1 YTGLSQ
7 DWLNVVKDPPPLD
20 PPPSHFSNP
29 PPRPTPSDQADSR
42 KFVLPPIHDHPD
54 AWGPSPT
61 ALPTQFK
68 DIPYAPF
75 SKSDKIG
82 RIVDWNAEGGQLTL
96 GAGAGAGAGAGRGFR
111 ANRGNTREAYG
122 AGQGGTFAYFHD
134 EDEASFN
141 LVGGGGTGANR
152 GGAGGLGG
160 LSRGG
165 GRGRGGSNL
174 RGNTGRGR
182 GNDRGAYPR
191 GGGAAGRRGGGQWGR
206 GGGGSWKGEWGDRN
220 SRIRESTVV
229 IGQDWQVLE
238 EIEFTRLAKLRL
250 EVDVDAA
257 EDVSTHGFLY
267 EYDRSYDRINT
278 KNPQPLQI
286 LDRSRYHPTASED
299 PIIQELAA
307 QNKAQVF
314 TTDSVLSLLMC
325 ATRSVYPWDIVIIK
339 EGGKL
344 FLDKREGGPFA
355 QIDVPSSVI
364 NNCPTFNLD
373 FLSVNENAGDP
384 PAESD
389 KADSPNTPSALSLE
403 ATFINQNFGLQV
415 VKEDSKSSYQ
425 FENPNPFYGP
435 DETEPCASAG
445 LRYRSFDLSLTEE
458 EEMTIII
465 RTEVDAVL
473 RGSTTNT
480 KEPSGNDE
488 ESFITIRTLN
498 EFDSNSQG
506 SGGAPNWRSKLD
518 TQRGAV
524 VATEMKNNSC
534 KLAKWAVQS
543 ILAGADQM
551 KMGYISRANPRD
563 ASRHVILGQQWL
575 KPKDFAAQINVNLS
589 NGWGIV
595 RTAIDLAFKADDGKY
610 LLMKDPNK
618 PVVRL
623 YKVPENAFDHQEDEE
638 EIDEIDEDDELDLGT

>member
-1 YTGLSQ
+1 MAEM
-7 DWLNVVKDPPPLD
+7 DPTSTTQPP
-20 PPPSHFSNP
+20 
-29 PPRPTPSDQADSR
+29 Q
-42 KFVLPPIHDHPD
+42 FVLPPIHDHPD

-257 EDVSTHGFLY
+257 EDVLSLYLLAPFPQRSTHGFLY

-339 EGGKL
+339 EGAKI
-344 FLDKREGGPFA
+344 DFA
-355 QIDVPSSVI
+355 SFVI
-364 NNCPTFNLD
+364 INTLSFNLD

-638 EIDEIDEDDELDLGT
+638 EINEIDEDDELDLGT

>member
-1 YTGLSQ
+1 MAESPQ
-7 DWLNVVKDPPPLD
+7 
-20 PPPSHFSNP
+20 FI
-29 PPRPTPSDQADSR
+29 
-42 KFVLPPIHDHPD
+42 LPPIHDNPE
-54 AWGPSPT
+54 AWGPSPN

-82 RIVDWNAEGGQLTL
+82 RIVDWNAESAQSNL
-96 GAGAGAGAGAGRGFR
+96 GPNAHQRGFR
-111 ANRGNTREAYG
+111 ANRGSAREAYG

-141 LVGGGGTGANR
+141 LVGGGTGPNR
-152 GGAGGLGG
+152 GGAGGLMG
-160 LSRGG
+160 SNRGA
-165 GRGRGGSNL
+165 RGRGSNL
-174 RGNTGRGR
+174 RGSTARGR
-182 GNDRGAYPR
+182 GM
-191 GGGAAGRRGGGQWGR
+191 GGRLDQGGAGRRGGQWSR
-206 GGGGSWKGEWGDRN
+206 GGSSWKGDWGDRN

-238 EIEFTRLAKLRL
+238 EIEFSRLAKLRL

-257 EDVSTHGFLY
+257 EDISTHGFLY
-267 EYDRSYDRINT
+267 EYDRAYDRINT

-307 QNKAQVF
+307 QNKAHVF

-325 ATRSVYPWDIVIIK
+325 ATRSVYPWDIVITK

-344 FLDKREGGPFA
+344 FLDKREGGPF
-355 QIDVPSSVI
+355 
-364 NNCPTFNLD
+364 D
-373 FLSVNENAGDP
+373 FLSVNENAADP

-389 KADSPNTPSALSLE
+389 KPDSPNTPSALSLE
-403 ATFINQNFGLQV
+403 ATFINQNFALQV
-415 VKEDSKSSYQ
+415 VKEDSKTAYQ
-425 FENPNPFYGP
+425 FKNPNPFYGP
-435 DETEPCASAG
+435 EETEPCASAG
-445 LRYRSFDLSLTEE
+445 LRYRRFDLSLSDD
-458 EEMTIII
+458 EEMMLII

-473 RGSTTNT
+473 RGPNT
-480 KEPSGNDE
+480 GNAKEQGAPDE

-506 SGGAPNWRSKLD
+506 SGGAPNWRTKLD

-551 KMGYISRANPRD
+551 KMGYISRSNPRD

-575 KPKDFAAQINVNLS
+575 KPKDFAGQINVNLS

-623 YKVPENAFDHQEDEE
+623 YKVPENAFDLQEDEE
-638 EIDEIDEDDELDLGT
+638 EQEEAEEDDELDLGT

>member
-1 YTGLSQ
+1 MAEN
-7 DWLNVVKDPPPLD
+7 DA
-20 PPPSHFSNP
+20 
-29 PPRPTPSDQADSR
+29 PTHLPQ
-42 KFVLPPIHDHPD
+42 FVLPPIHDHPD

-61 ALPTQFK
+61 SLPTQFK

-82 RIVDWNAEGGQLTL
+82 RVVDWNAESGQLSL
-96 GAGAGAGAGAGRGFR
+96 GPNAHQRGFR
-111 ANRGNTREAYG
+111 ANRGSTREAYG

-141 LVGGGGTGANR
+141 LVGGGTSANR
-152 GGAGGLGG
+152 GGAGLMGLN
-160 LSRGG
+160 RG
-165 GRGRGGSNL
+165 GRGRGSNL
-174 RGNTGRGR
+174 RGTTSRGR
-182 GNDRGAYPR
+182 GMGGVGGGRLGDRNSNAR
-191 GGGAAGRRGGGQWGR
+191 GGAGRRGGQWSR
-206 GGGGSWKGEWGDRN
+206 GPGTWKGDWGDRN
-220 SRIRESTVV
+220 SRIRESSVV

-238 EIEFTRLAKLRL
+238 EIEFSRLAKLRL

-267 EYDRSYDRINT
+267 EYDRAYDRINT

-299 PIIQELAA
+299 PVIQELAA

-344 FLDKREGGPFA
+344 FLDKREGGPF
-355 QIDVPSSVI
+355 
-364 NNCPTFNLD
+364 D
-373 FLSVNENAGDP
+373 FLSVNENAADP

-389 KADSPNTPSALSLE
+389 KGDKGESPNTPSALSLE

-415 VKEDSKSSYQ
+415 VKEDSGTAYQ
-425 FENPNPFYGP
+425 FAHPNPFYGP
-435 DETEPCASAG
+435 EETEPCASAG
-445 LRYRSFDLSLTEE
+445 LRYRSLDLSLSEE
-458 EEMTIII
+458 EEMKLIV

-473 RGSTTNT
+473 RAPTTAAH
-480 KEPSGNDE
+480 KDPAGGGGAAE
-488 ESFITIRTLN
+488 EDSFITIRTLN
-498 EFDSNSQG
+498 EFDANSQG
-506 SGGAPNWRSKLD
+506 SGGAPNWRAKLD

-534 KLAKWAVQS
+534 KLARWAVQS

-575 KPKDFAAQINVNLS
+575 KPKDFAAQINVNLA

-623 YKVPENAFDHQEDEE
+623 YKVPENAFDLQEDEE
-638 EIDEIDEDDELDLGT
+638 DEEEVEEDDELDLGT

>member
-1 YTGLSQ
+1 MAENHSTS
-7 DWLNVVKDPPPLD
+7 
-20 PPPSHFSNP
+20 
-29 PPRPTPSDQADSR
+29 TPH
-42 KFVLPPIHDHPD
+42 FVLPAIHDHPD

-82 RIVDWNAEGGQLTL
+82 RIVDWNAESGQLSL
-96 GAGAGAGAGAGRGFR
+96 GPNAQRGFR
-111 ANRGNTREAYG
+111 ANRGSTREAYG

-141 LVGGGGTGANR
+141 LVGGGTGPNRGTGGLMGLNR
-152 GGAGGLGG
+152 GA
-160 LSRGG
+160 
-165 GRGRGGSNL
+165 RGRGSNL
-174 RGNTGRGR
+174 RGTTGRGR
-182 GNDRGAYPR
+182 GLGGGRLERGSGAR
-191 GGGAAGRRGGGQWGR
+191 GGGAGRRGGQWSR
-206 GGGGSWKGEWGDRN
+206 GGGGSWKGDWGDRN

-238 EIEFTRLAKLRL
+238 EIEFSRLAKLRL

-267 EYDRSYDRINT
+267 EYDRTYDRINT
-278 KNPQPLQI
+278 KNPQSLQI

-299 PIIQELAA
+299 PVIQELAA
-307 QNKAQVF
+307 QNKGQVF

-344 FLDKREGGPFA
+344 FLDKREGGPF
-355 QIDVPSSVI
+355 
-364 NNCPTFNLD
+364 D
-373 FLSVNENAGDP
+373 FLSVNENAADP

-389 KADSPNTPSALSLE
+389 KPDSPNTPSALSLE
-403 ATFINQNFGLQV
+403 ATFINQNFALQV
-415 VKEDSKSSYQ
+415 VKEDAKTAYQ
-425 FENPNPFYGP
+425 FEHPNPFYGP
-435 DETEPCASAG
+435 EETEPCASAG
-445 LRYRSFDLSLTEE
+445 LRYRSFDLSLSEE
-458 EEMTIII
+458 EEMTLII

-473 RGSTTNT
+473 RGPNANNAA
-480 KEPSGNDE
+480 KEQGGSDE
-488 ESFITIRTLN
+488 DSFITIRTLN

-506 SGGAPNWRSKLD
+506 SGGAPNWRTKLD

-575 KPKDFAAQINVNLS
+575 KPKDFASQINVNLS

-595 RTAIDLAFKADDGKY
+595 RTAIDLAFKAEDGKY

-623 YKVPENAFDHQEDEE
+623 YKLYNASCADNKRS
-638 EIDEIDEDDELDLGT
+638 L

>member
-1 YTGLSQ
+1 MGGR
-7 DWLNVVKDPPPLD
+7 LD
-20 PPPSHFSNP
+20 
-29 PPRPTPSDQADSR
+29 
-42 KFVLPPIHDHPD
+42 
-54 AWGPSPT
+54 
-61 ALPTQFK
+61 
-68 DIPYAPF
+68 
-75 SKSDKIG
+75 
-82 RIVDWNAEGGQLTL
+82 
-96 GAGAGAGAGAGRGFR
+96 
-111 ANRGNTREAYG
+111 
-122 AGQGGTFAYFHD
+122 
-134 EDEASFN
+134 
-141 LVGGGGTGANR
+141 R
-152 GGAGGLGG
+152 GG
-160 LSRGG
+160 
-165 GRGRGGSNL
+165 
-174 RGNTGRGR
+174 
-182 GNDRGAYPR
+182 
-191 GGGAAGRRGGGQWGR
+191 AGRRGGQWSR
-206 GGGGSWKGEWGDRN
+206 GGSSWKGDWGDRN

-238 EIEFTRLAKLRL
+238 EIEFSRLAKLRL

-257 EDVSTHGFLY
+257 EDISTHGFLY
-267 EYDRSYDRINT
+267 EYDRAYDRINT

-307 QNKAQVF
+307 QNKAHVF

-325 ATRSVYPWDIVIIK
+325 ATRSVYPWDIVITK

-344 FLDKREGGPFA
+344 FLDKREGGPF
-355 QIDVPSSVI
+355 
-364 NNCPTFNLD
+364 D
-373 FLSVNENAGDP
+373 FLSVNENAADP

-389 KADSPNTPSALSLE
+389 KPDSPNTPSALSLE
-403 ATFINQNFGLQV
+403 ATFINQNFALQV
-415 VKEDSKSSYQ
+415 VKEDSKTAYQ
-425 FENPNPFYGP
+425 FKNPNPFYGP
-435 DETEPCASAG
+435 EETEPCASAG
-445 LRYRSFDLSLTEE
+445 LRYRRFDLSLSDD
-458 EEMTIII
+458 EEMMLII

-473 RGSTTNT
+473 RGPNT
-480 KEPSGNDE
+480 GNAKEQGAPDE

-506 SGGAPNWRSKLD
+506 SGGAPNWRTKLD

-551 KMGYISRANPRD
+551 KMGYISRSNPRD

-575 KPKDFAAQINVNLS
+575 KPKDFAGQINVNLS

-623 YKVPENAFDHQEDEE
+623 YKVPENAFDLQEDEE
-638 EIDEIDEDDELDLGT
+638 EQEEAEEDDELDLGT

>member
-1 YTGLSQ
+1 M
-7 DWLNVVKDPPPLD
+7 LD
-20 PPPSHFSNP
+20 MVEANRF
-29 PPRPTPSDQADSR
+29 RFLI
-42 KFVLPPIHDHPD
+42 KIVIFVLPPIHDHPD

-299 PIIQELAA
+299 PIIKNWLLKIKLKCSQLTLSEL
-307 QNKAQVF
+307 V
-314 TTDSVLSLLMC
+314 DVRYSIRLSLG
-325 ATRSVYPWDIVIIK
+325 YQ
-339 EGGKL
+339 GGKL

>member
-1 YTGLSQ
+1 M
-7 DWLNVVKDPPPLD
+7 
-20 PPPSHFSNP
+20 
-29 PPRPTPSDQADSR
+29 ADNDSTSSPQ
-42 KFVLPPIHDHPD
+42 FVLPAIHDHPD

-82 RIVDWNAEGGQLTL
+82 RIVDWNAESGQLSV
-96 GAGAGAGAGAGRGFR
+96 GANAHQRGFR
-111 ANRGNTREAYG
+111 ANRGSTREAYG

-141 LVGGGGTGANR
+141 LVGGGTGSNRGTGGLMGLNR
-152 GGAGGLGG
+152 GA
-160 LSRGG
+160 
-165 GRGRGGSNL
+165 RGRGSNL
-174 RGNTGRGR
+174 RGTAGRGR
-182 GNDRGAYPR
+182 GAGGRLERGSGAR
-191 GGGAAGRRGGGQWGR
+191 GGAGRRGGQWGR
-206 GGGGSWKGEWGDRN
+206 GGGTWKGDWGDRN

-238 EIEFTRLAKLRL
+238 EIEFSRLAKLRL

-267 EYDRSYDRINT
+267 EYDRTYDRINT

-344 FLDKREGGPFA
+344 FLDKREGGPF
-355 QIDVPSSVI
+355 
-364 NNCPTFNLD
+364 D
-373 FLSVNENAGDP
+373 FLSVNENAADP

-389 KADSPNTPSALSLE
+389 KPDSPNTPSALSLE

-415 VKEDSKSSYQ
+415 VKEDPKTAYQ
-425 FENPNPFYGP
+425 FEQPNPFYGP

-445 LRYRSFDLSLTEE
+445 LRYRSFDLSLSEE
-458 EEMTIII
+458 EEMTLII

-473 RGSTTNT
+473 RGPNATNV
-480 KEPSGNDE
+480 KEQGGNDE
-488 ESFITIRTLN
+488 DSFITIRTLN

-506 SGGAPNWRSKLD
+506 SGGAPNWRAKLD

-595 RTAIDLAFKADDGKY
+595 RTAIDLAFKAEDGKY

-623 YKVPENAFDHQEDEE
+623 YKVPENAFDLQEDEE
-638 EIDEIDEDDELDLGT
+638 DGEEADEDDELDLGT

>member
-1 YTGLSQ
+1 M
-7 DWLNVVKDPPPLD
+7 
-20 PPPSHFSNP
+20 
-29 PPRPTPSDQADSR
+29 ADNDSTSSPQ
-42 KFVLPPIHDHPD
+42 FVLPAIHDHPD

-82 RIVDWNAEGGQLTL
+82 RIVDWNAESGQLSV
-96 GAGAGAGAGAGRGFR
+96 GANAHQRGFR
-111 ANRGNTREAYG
+111 ANRGSTREAYG

-141 LVGGGGTGANR
+141 LVGGGTGSNRGTGGLMGLNR
-152 GGAGGLGG
+152 GA
-160 LSRGG
+160 
-165 GRGRGGSNL
+165 RGRGSNL
-174 RGNTGRGR
+174 RGTAGRGR
-182 GNDRGAYPR
+182 GAGGRLERGSGAR
-191 GGGAAGRRGGGQWGR
+191 GGAGRRGGQWGR
-206 GGGGSWKGEWGDRN
+206 GGGTWKGDWGDRN

-238 EIEFTRLAKLRL
+238 EIEFSRLAKLRL

-267 EYDRSYDRINT
+267 EYDRTYDRINT

-344 FLDKREGGPFA
+344 FLDKREGGPF
-355 QIDVPSSVI
+355 
-364 NNCPTFNLD
+364 D
-373 FLSVNENAGDP
+373 FLSVNENAADP

-389 KADSPNTPSALSLE
+389 KPDSPNTPSALSLE

-415 VKEDSKSSYQ
+415 VKEDPKTAYQ
-425 FENPNPFYGP
+425 FEQPNPFYGP

-445 LRYRSFDLSLTEE
+445 LRYRSFDLSLSEE
-458 EEMTIII
+458 EEMTLII

-473 RGSTTNT
+473 RGPNATNA
-480 KEPSGNDE
+480 KEQGGNDE
-488 ESFITIRTLN
+488 DSFITIRTLN

-506 SGGAPNWRSKLD
+506 SGGAPNWRAKLD

-595 RTAIDLAFKADDGKY
+595 RTAIDLAFKAEDGKY

-623 YKVPENAFDHQEDEE
+623 YKVPENAFDLQEDEE
-638 EIDEIDEDDELDLGT
+638 DGEEADEDDELDLGT

>member
-1 YTGLSQ
+1 SVTPYGLAYTGLSQ

-42 KFVLPPIHDHPD
+42 KVTMAEMDSTSTTQPPQFVLPPIHDHPD

-257 EDVSTHGFLY
+257 EDVLSLYLLAPFPQRSTHGFLY

-299 PIIQELAA
+299 PIIKNWLLKIKLKCSQLTLSEL
-307 QNKAQVF
+307 V
-314 TTDSVLSLLMC
+314 D
-325 ATRSVYPWDIVIIK
+325 
-339 EGGKL
+339 
-344 FLDKREGGPFA
+344 
-355 QIDVPSSVI
+355 IDVPSSVI

-415 VKEDSKSSYQ
+415 VKEDK
-425 FENPNPFYGP
+425 
-435 DETEPCASAG
+435 
-445 LRYRSFDLSLTEE
+445 

-551 KMGYISRANPRD
+551 KMGD

-638 EIDEIDEDDELDLGT
+638 EINEIDEDDELDLGT